1 MTIWKYQLNIVSL
14 QNINLAADA
23 KILSVAIQNDTLCLW
38 ALTNPN
44 VPIAHRTIEIVSTDM
59 EVSPYQKRFIGTVQ
73 MGVLVWHVFERT

>member
-23 KILSVAIQNDTLCLW
+23 KILSVDIQNNTLCLW

-44 VPIAHRTIEIVSTDM
+44 APTTYRTIEIVGTGM